1 MTRTAH
7 FSLVG
12 LLCLAACSSAEPTEG
27 SERARKASLLAAND
41 PVPGHYI
48 VVLDEQNA
56 DLTDIGAITD
66 RLSTGYDAQVTHEY
80 RSALRGF
87 AANMSP
93 EDALALSAN
102 PMVAWVEEDAYVY
115 ANGGVQTDATWGL
128 DRVDQRD
135 LPLDDTYEF
144 PTDGTGVN
152 AYVIDTG
159 VLITHEDFGGRASH
173 GYDAVDDDDDATDCN
188 GHGTHVAGT
197 IGASTWGVAK
207 NVNLIGVRVLS
218 CSGSGTLAGV
228 IAGIDWVTENHVKPA
243 VANMS
248 LGGGASDA
256 LDEAVRRSIQAGVT
270 QVVAAGNSNTNACS
284 QSPARTLEAVT
295 VGSTTRSDAR
305 SNFSNFGP
313 CVDIFAP
320 GSGITSTWHTSDSA
334 TNTISGTSM
343 AAPHV
348 AGAVAL
354 YLGEN
359 PEATPEEAGN
369 ALVRFGTVGR
379 ISSVG
384 TGSPNTLLNV
394 AMEQEPDEE
403 PPMVAIT
410 RPQDGDFIYRTV
422 TVEATVT
429 DNANLEAVELF
440 VDGESVERRGLPAS
454 FNWDSRTVEDGVHT
468 LEVVATDFG
477 GNSAS
482 DSVQVTVANANAD
495 TTLAA
500 FEPSLSTVACLQPT
514 ALCDT
519 TDLLEGR
526 GTVGPEQNAPNTLF
540 ASCADGNS
548 GSYQD
553 DESLERIVLRS
564 ADTFAPGSTV
574 TVEVDVWAWSGFNQ
588 DSLDLFHTS
597 DANAPEWQLLTTLK
611 PTAAGLQTLSFELTL
626 PEDGAMM
633 QAIRGQY
640 RYQGNDSPCAGG
652 GYIDRDDLVFVV
664 GENGTDPDPQPEPVD
679 VEASFDATYLVPMCD
694 AERLRSCST
703 GALLVG
709 RGTMRGGAEEN
720 APNTLF
726 NSCADGALGSYQNDE
741 SIEAI
746 RIASTDD
753 RAMAVGSEVEV
764 AVDVWAWR
772 DGQSDALDLW
782 HAPDANAPEWT
793 LIGTTVPEA
802 GDAQTLKMSFVLPEG
817 AERQAIRAVFRY
829 SSSPGACVPG
839 GYTDRDDLVFSVGR

>member
-12 LLCLAACSSAEPTEG
+12 LLCLVACNAEEPDRPAGE
-27 SERARKASLLAAND
+27 RKASLLSASD
-41 PVPGHYI
+41 PVPNHYI

-56 DLTDIGAITD
+56 DFSDVGAITD
-66 RLSTGYDAQVTHEY
+66 RLSTGYGAQVTHRY
-80 RSALRGF
+80 RFALRGF
-87 AANMSP
+87 AATMNP
-93 EDALALSAN
+93 DDALALSAD

-115 ANGGVQTDATWGL
+115 ASGGVQTDATWGL

-135 LPLDDTYEF
+135 LPLNDTYEF
-144 PTDGTGVN
+144 PSDGTGVN

-159 VLITHEDFGGRASH
+159 VRITHEDFGGRASH
-173 GYDAVDDDDDATDCN
+173 GYDTVDDDDDATDCN

-197 IGASTWGVAK
+197 IGATTWGVAK
-207 NVNLIGVRVLS
+207 NVNIIGVRVLS

-256 LDEAVRRSIQAGVT
+256 LDEAVRRSVLAGVT

-305 SNFSNFGP
+305 SSFSNFGP
-313 CVDIFAP
+313 CVDLFAP
-320 GSGITSTWHTSDSA
+320 GSSITSAWHTSDSA

-348 AGAVAL
+348 AGAIAL

-359 PEATPEEAGN
+359 PEATPEEARD

-379 ISSVG
+379 LSSVG

-403 PPMVAIT
+403 PPVVAIT
-410 RPQDGDFIYRTV
+410 RPSDGDFIYRTV

-429 DNANLEAVELF
+429 DNANLEAVEFF
-440 VDGESVERRGLPAS
+440 VDGASVERKGMPAS
-454 FNWDSRTVEDGVHT
+454 FNWDSRTVDDGVHT

-482 DSVQVTVANANAD
+482 DSVQVTVDNANAD

-500 FEPSLSTVACLQPT
+500 YEPSLQTVACLQPT

-540 ASCADGNS
+540 SSCADGNS
-548 GSYQD
+548 GDYLD
-553 DESLERIVLRS
+553 DESLERIVLRGPGN
-564 ADTFAPGSTV
+564 FAPGATI
-574 TVEVDVWAWSGFNQ
+574 TVEVDVWAWSGFSQ
-588 DSLDLFHTS
+588 DSLDLFHAS
-597 DANAPEWQLLTTLK
+597 DANDPQWEYLTTIK
-611 PTAAGLQTLSFELTL
+611 PTAAGAQTLSYELTL
-626 PEDGAMM
+626 PETGAMM

-640 RYQGNDSPCAGG
+640 RYRGSDAPCASG
-652 GYIDRDDLVFVV
+652 GYIDRDDVVFVV
-664 GENGTDPDPQPEPVD
+664 GEDGTEPEPDPVD
-679 VEASFDATYLVPMCD
+679 AQASFDATYLVPMCD
-694 AERLRSCST
+694 QALLRSCST
-703 GALLVG
+703 GALLPG
-709 RGTMRGGAEEN
+709 RGSMRNGAEEN

-726 NSCADGALGSYQNDE
+726 NSCADGNLGSYQSDE
-741 SIEAI
+741 SIEAV
-746 RIASTDD
+746 RIGSVNGA
-753 RAMAVGSEVEV
+753 AMTVGAEVEV
-764 AVDVWAWR
+764 EVDVWAWR
-772 DGQSDALDLW
+772 DGQNDSLDLW
-782 HAPDANAPEWT
+782 HAPNADAPEWT
-793 LIGTTVPEA
+793 LIGTTVPESGA
-802 GDAQTLKMSFVLPEG
+802 AQTLKMSFVLPDGED
-817 AERQAIRAVFRY
+817 RQAIRAVFRY
-829 SSSPGACVPG
+829 ASSPGACVPG
-839 GYTDRDDLVFSVGR
+839 GYTDRDDLVFRVSR